1 MYAVHRVDYSHVF
14 STAYLTRMV
23 LPSTSLPLSDFI
35 AALASPGLGIST
47 KAKPFETED
56 FLSITR
62 LQDCTM
68 PNSSNKARIS
78 GSVVVRARLRIRSF
92 KLRLPLYG
100 RFQFDNAVKQ
110 VSAIDTITG
119 LITAKQV
126 RTREKPN
133 SATGFRPP
141 PMSILLPACLQPPS
155 LVSQITT

>member
-1 MYAVHRVDYSHVF
+1 MCAVHRVDYSHVF

-47 KAKPFETED
+47 KANPFEIED

-62 LQDCTM
+62 LQDCTL

-92 KLRLPLYG
+92 KFRLPLCGPFQYG
-100 RFQFDNAVKQ
+100 NAVKQ

-119 LITAKQV
+119 LITAKQL
-126 RTREKPN
+126 RKREKPN
-133 SATGFRPP
+133 SVTGFRWP
-141 PMSILLPACLQPPS
+141 PMSVLLPVCFHVLPSVLQ
-155 LVSQITT
+155 VNT